1 MKFSFRSYSNGRTHT
16 RRSPSS
22 APTTR
27 SSSYHS
33 PTRGIPLNS
42 TQSTGIS
49 RPSSPAINMTPVR
62 HSTHTTTP
70 PVRPQP
76 QILSVEQQSPAH
88 HRANSG
94 PTIAISLFPENDSS
108 NCSLF
113 SFFSKV
119 FILIDFF
126 FNYSI
131 SISNDSTWFTTFKL

>member
-33 PTRGIPLNS
+33 PTRGVPLNS
-42 TQSTGIS
+42 TPSSGIS
-49 RPSSPAINMTPVR
+49 RPSSPAINMTPIR
-62 HSTHTTTP
+62 HSTHTSHTTTP

-113 SFFSKV
+113 SFLIEFL
-119 FILIDFF
+119 ILISYFLF
-126 FNYSI
+126 
-131 SISNDSTWFTTFKL
+131 

>member
-1 MKFSFRSYSNGRTHT
+1 M
-16 RRSPSS
+16 
-22 APTTR
+22 
-27 SSSYHS
+27 
-33 PTRGIPLNS
+33 NS